1 MGVRSPSTLPRHSMV
16 GLIADKFG
24 FKKLMSSSRNPM
36 ICLLIDAHSA
46 ALASSMFH
54 PRTPVK
60 AVIPQNTSGGGANS
74 NV

>member
-1 MGVRSPSTLPRHSMV
+1 MV

-46 ALASSMFH
+46 GLASSMFH

-60 AVIPQNTSGGGANS
+60 AVIPQNTSGGMISPDNS